1 MRGAGFGHGV
11 GMSQYGAYGFAQH
24 GKDHAFILAHYYTGT
39 QLAKLGAATE
49 VRVLLRNAGRISFRG
64 ATRRRRQ
71 RRAQARSRPDLHRH
85 ARARRRDRA
94 DARPSGRSL
103 GTYKAPLRI
112 SGAPTGVLVRGRA
125 QNGVTDGRYRGD
137 LELRPAAL
145 GVAAINV
152 AGLEDYVRGVV
163 AGEMP
168 TNWPAEAL
176 EAQAVAARTYAIATT
191 KDGDGFDQYADT
203 RSQHYVGIGG
213 EEPTTN
219 AAVTATTGE
228 IVAYQGKPIVTYYF
242 STSGGQTENVENS
255 FLGSEPEPWLVSV
268 DDPYDDTSPRHR
280 WQRQMT
286 LGSAGA
292 RLGGLVKGS
301 LRQIRV
307 LRRGRSPRVV
317 RAQVVGTG
325 GTTNVTGPQL
335 RSKLGLYD
343 TWARFTVITAS
354 GTRGDG
360 NTPKTPAPGAPVTPA
375 PTGSGGA
382 APGIASVR
390 VGRDGPRDRAVAGRR
405 PRDGARRAGDRRQ
418 LGHRPA
424 LRRAVAGS
432 TSSRRRRG
440 PAAATARACR
450 SPACTAC
457 ASTASPGRPCAS
469 DQTDAA
475 GSRRRRASATRR
487 RRRASARPRPR
498 TSASA

>member
-1 MRGAGFGHGV
+1 MRTALCLLTALASLALASTATAASRLIVRGGGFGHGV

-24 GKDHAFILAHYYTGT
+24 GKDHAFILAHYYSGT
-39 QLAKLGAATE
+39 QLAKLAGTTE
-49 VRVLLRNAGRISFRG
+49 VRILLRNAGRISFRG
-64 ATRRRRQ
+64 ARAVAGAGGRKLDPAQTYTGTR
-71 RRAQARSRPDLHRH
+71 ALGGAIVLTTSR
-85 ARARRRDRA
+85 
-94 DARPSGRSL
+94 GRSL
-103 GTYKAPLRI
+103 GTYQAPLRI
-112 SGAPTGVLVRGRA
+112 SGASTGVLVRGRA
-125 QNGVTDGRYRGD
+125 QNDVTDGRYRGD

-152 AGLEDYVRGVV
+152 AALEDYVRGVV
-163 AGEMP
+163 AGEVP

-191 KDGDGFDQYADT
+191 KDGNGFDQYADT

-219 AAVTATTGE
+219 AAVTATNGE

-255 FLGSEPEPWLVSV
+255 FLGAEPEPWLVSV

-301 LRQIRV
+301 LLQIRV

-360 NTPKTPAPGAPVTPA
+360 NTPKTPAPSTPVAPA

-382 APGIASVR
+382 APGIAASASASASVATAREIAQSPVAGVVSGRVAPASAGSWVSVQRYVAGRWVDQFESQTRAGGGYRASVPVAGLYRVRFRGESGPAVR
-390 VGRDGPRDRAVAGRR
+390 VG
-405 PRDGARRAGDRRQ
+405 
-418 LGHRPA
+418 
-424 LRRAVAGS
+424 
-432 TSSRRRRG
+432 
-440 PAAATARACR
+440 
-450 SPACTAC
+450 
-457 ASTASPGRPCAS
+457 
-469 DQTDAA
+469 
-475 GSRRRRASATRR
+475 
-487 RRRASARPRPR
+487 
-498 TSASA
+498 